1 MPFDEHAPV
10 IVLDGPAGAG
20 KSTVAREVA
29 RRLGLP
35 FLDTGA
41 IYRAITLVMKR
52 RGIPPADSG
61 ELRAVLGNFSI
72 SFSGTRVF
80 LDGDDITDA
89 IRTPDIDADVSR
101 YSALRVVRASLLD
114 IQRRRKE
121 SGLVAEGRDMGTVV
135 FPDADV
141 KIFLT
146 ASPEERARRRYVER
160 TAKGEPADYGEIL
173 RQVIERDRIDSTRDA
188 SPLKP
193 ADDAVKLD
201 STGMSFEDV
210 VERIMEHASG
220 TRANG

>member
-1 MPFDEHAPV
+1 MPLDEHAPV

-52 RGIPPADSG
+52 RGIPPIDSG
-61 ELRAVLGNFSI
+61 ELRDALEKFSI

-80 LDGDDITDA
+80 VDGEDVTDA
-89 IRTPDIDADVSR
+89 IRTPDIDTSVSP
-101 YSALRVVRASLLD
+101 YSALPVVRASLLD
-114 IQRRRKE
+114 IQRSRKE

-135 FPDADV
+135 FPNADV

-146 ASPEERARRRYVER
+146 ASPEERARRRYDER
-160 TAKGEPADYGEIL
+160 TANGEPADYGEIL
-173 RQVIERDRIDSTRDA
+173 RQVAERDSIDSTRDA
-188 SPLKP
+188 APLQP
-193 ADDAVKLD
+193 AVDAVTLD

-210 VERIMEHASG
+210 VERIMERASG